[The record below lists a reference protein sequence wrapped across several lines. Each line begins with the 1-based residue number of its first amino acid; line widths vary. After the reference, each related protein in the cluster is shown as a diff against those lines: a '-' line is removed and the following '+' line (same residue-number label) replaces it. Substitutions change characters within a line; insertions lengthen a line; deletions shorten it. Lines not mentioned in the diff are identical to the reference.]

1 MCLTLRRRRENPP
14 WIIQLWTQTEKIQC
28 FSLTGEVKL
37 SSKGRL
43 VWLNFYKKITE
54 TKWPSVHSSF
64 LYKWV
69 ILGNSLEILKKWQE
83 GLAVTES
90 VSWTHDVLVSISP
103 TDIKHHVSR
112 QCPSDC
118 ITVTV
123 WRRTARHRHGGIND
137 VLWLVFVSG
146 ADLVSHLKHVL
157 FLPPALTQGYS
168 TVRILLSGHSVLRK
182 DKQNRTSATDISF
195 LPCGWSW

>member
-1 MCLTLRRRRENPP
+1 MIKFLQKNNRNKMTICTFFLLIQVSYFRKYFGDFEKMAGRFGRYRKCLVNTR
-14 WIIQLWTQTEKIQC
+14 C
-28 FSLTGEVKL
+28 FSFHFPDRHQTPRV
-37 SSKGRL
+37 
-43 VWLNFYKKITE
+43 
-54 TKWPSVHSSF
+54 PS
-64 LYKWV
+64 
-69 ILGNSLEILKKWQE
+69 
-83 GLAVTES
+83 
-90 VSWTHDVLVSISP
+90 
-103 TDIKHHVSR
+103 VSR